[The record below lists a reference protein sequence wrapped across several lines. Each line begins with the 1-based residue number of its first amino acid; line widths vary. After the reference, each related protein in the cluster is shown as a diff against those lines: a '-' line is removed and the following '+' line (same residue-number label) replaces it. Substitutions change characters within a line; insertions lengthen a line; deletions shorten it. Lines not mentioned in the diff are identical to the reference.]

1 MVYQFTL
8 RMNPKNEE
16 ILPEEF
22 SERHHICAYTDFNRY
37 PNGYT
42 PWHWHDAFEID
53 YIEQGCV
60 EFRTMG
66 KRIVL
71 NRGDVVF
78 INSGVIH
85 AYQSLDQEACT
96 NYAQIFDVQ
105 YLSGMYNSILEQKYV
120 LPVRESEM
128 QFYSF
133 SPNSP
138 RRVSMA
144 SALTDAVQLCEE
156 EPFGYE
162 FDVRGELCEFWKGL
176 FLETEEMRAGAE
188 RRSTIDVE
196 RIKLM
201 MAYIQD
207 HYAERITLDDIA
219 KAAGISSREC
229 TRCFNRC
236 LSMTP
241 IQYVT
246 RYRLRVAADM
256 LLHTSDSILVI
267 SEACG
272 FSSAGYFSRTFSDYL
287 GCTPREYRA
296 SAGVVKQSAD
306 GKNLT

>member
-16 ILPEEF
+16 ILPEAF
-22 SERHHICAYTDFNRY
+22 LERHHICAYTDFNRY
-37 PNGYT
+37 PNGYM

-53 YIEQGCV
+53 YIQQGSV
-60 EFRTMG
+60 EFRTTEE
-66 KRIVL
+66 RIPL
-71 NRGDVVF
+71 EQGDLVF
-78 INSGVIH
+78 INSGVLH
-85 AYQSLDQEACT
+85 AYQSLNREVCI
-96 NYAQIFDVQ
+96 NYAQVFDVQ

-120 LPVRESEM
+120 LPVRESDV
-128 QFYSF
+128 QFYAF
-133 SPNSP
+133 TPDSPC
-138 RRVSMA
+138 RVSMA
-144 SALTDAVQLCEE
+144 SAVTHAVQLCEE

-162 FDVRGELCEFWKGL
+162 FDVRNELCEFWKGL

-188 RRSTIDVE
+188 RRSTVDVE
-196 RIKLM
+196 RIKRM
-201 MAYIQD
+201 MAYIQAN
-207 HYAERITLDDIA
+207 YAERMTLDDIA

-236 LSMTP
+236 LSLTP

-272 FSSAGYFSRTFSDYL
+272 FSSAGYFSRTFSEYL

-296 SAGVVKQSAD
+296 SAGVVTQSAD
-306 GKNLT
+306 DKNPS